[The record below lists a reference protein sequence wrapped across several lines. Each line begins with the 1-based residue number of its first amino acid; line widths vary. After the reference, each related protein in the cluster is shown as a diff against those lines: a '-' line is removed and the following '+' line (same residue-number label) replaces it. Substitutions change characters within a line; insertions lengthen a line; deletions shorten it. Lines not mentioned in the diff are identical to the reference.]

1 MPITGFDIDV
11 DELRECA
18 KRLKRPWMM
27 DSRGIPPMALL
38 GGDGL
43 LQAIVPCLQQLLA
56 YDDDWDCLE
65 ESGYVKLKV
74 AGGVTATKLRAI
86 IPQSTVVRL
95 LSDLIL
101 LRFRPLM
108 DTYSAS
114 KCACPAGL
122 WWRQRWT
129 DVRHCLLRSVCFG
142 DRPGCRRQ
150 GGSWTD
156 GC

>member
-1 MPITGFDIDV
+1 
-11 DELRECA
+11 
-18 KRLKRPWMM
+18 
-27 DSRGIPPMALL
+27 MALL

-114 KCACPAGL
+114 NGL
-122 WWRQRWT
+122 AII
-129 DVRHCLLRSVCFG
+129 VF
-142 DRPGCRRQ
+142 
-150 GGSWTD
+150 
-156 GC
+156 